1 MSTQVERVAARTGR
15 ADPASEAWA
24 LMHEL
29 LWESKSRFAAVSQ
42 EIDISPPQFHALR
55 LLEPGSEIPMRAL
68 AQSLFCDASNVTGI
82 VDRLEARGLIER
94 RSATHDRRVKML
106 ALTPEGEAFRERM
119 LELLFAAPP
128 ALRTLSKAEQR
139 ELRDL
144 MRRALGRD

>member
-1 MSTQVERVAARTGR
+1 MSTQVERMAARAGR
-15 ADPASEAWA
+15 TDPASEAWA

-29 LWESKSRFAAVSQ
+29 LWESKAHFAAVSQ

-68 AQSLFCDASNVTGI
+68 AESLFCDASNVTGI

-94 RSATHDRRVKML
+94 RGAEHDRRVKML
-106 ALTPEGEAFRERM
+106 ALTPEGEVFRERM
-119 LELLFAAPP
+119 LEMLFTAPP
-128 ALRTLSKAEQR
+128 SLQTLSKAEQR
-139 ELRDL
+139 QLRNL